1 VSWDKLTWRP
11 ASADDPAGVAPVLNE
26 KDILRSALEEAVS
39 SMLMSSVTFTA
50 IDVADVATASDL
62 PGDFLPVAT
71 YELLGKERATVA
83 VALDPEGGDHLAGST
98 FDPGELGWKLVEAL
112 DMAVEAIAGE
122 GLQAQMDPDA
132 PMPSDEPLVLLRA
145 TLSDA
150 DGGSARLV
158 VAIQADAPADLGM
171 HLILVKE
178 IGKIQIEAP
187 KPAPKA
193 PVASAPEPMPTPVGA
208 PTPFPGAPGG
218 YPDMPGYPGAM
229 PGYPGAMPGYPGA
242 MGGYPGAMPGQ
253 PGGMPGYPGAMPG
266 QPGGM
271 PGQPGGMP
279 GYPGAMSGYQ
289 AAAPAAAYP
298 SNVRALT
305 LDELGGAAPTGAGG
319 SIDLLYGV
327 NLEVTVEIGRTR
339 LPIRD
344 VLALT
349 AGSIVELDKLAG
361 EKVDV
366 LVNGHLI
373 ASGEVV
379 VVEENFGVRITEVS
393 ARARR
398 LVMGE
403 GAA

>member
-11 ASADDPAGVAPVLNE
+11 AGADDPSGVAPVLNE
-26 KDILRSALEEAVS
+26 KEILRSALEEAVS

-50 IDVADVATASDL
+50 VDVADVATAADL
-62 PGDFLPVAT
+62 PGDFMAVAT
-71 YELLGKERATVA
+71 YELLGKERGTVA

-112 DMAVEAIAGE
+112 DQAVEAIAGE

-132 PMPSDEPLVLLRA
+132 AIPQDEALVLLRA
-145 TLSDA
+145 TLTDS

-158 VAIQADAPADLGM
+158 IAVQADAPADLGM

-178 IGKIQIEAP
+178 IGKIQMEP
-187 KPAPKA
+187 PKKPAPA
-193 PVASAPEPMPTPVGA
+193 PAATPAPEAAPAGAPGGA
-208 PTPFPGAPGG
+208 PTPFPGAPAG
-218 YPDMPGYPGAM
+218 YPDMAAWPGGYPGAM
-229 PGYPGAMPGYPGA
+229 PGYPGPQAGYPGA
-242 MGGYPGAMPGQ
+242 PAGYPGAMPGY
-253 PGGMPGYPGAMPG
+253 PGPQAGYPGAMPG
-266 QPGGM
+266 YPAPGGT
-271 PGQPGGMP
+271 
-279 GYPGAMSGYQ
+279 
-289 AAAPAAAYP
+289 PAAGYP

-305 LDELGGAAPTGAGG
+305 LDELGGASPSGGGG

-398 LVMGE
+398 LAMGE

>member
-1 VSWDKLTWRP
+1 MSWDKLTWRP
-11 ASADDPAGVAPVLNE
+11 AGADDPSGVAPILNE
-26 KDILRSALEEAVS
+26 KEILRSALEEAVS

-50 IDVADVATASDL
+50 VDVADLDSAAGL

-71 YELLGKERATVA
+71 YELLGKERGAVA
-83 VALDPEGGDHLAGST
+83 VALDPEGGDHLAGTT

-112 DMAVEAIAGE
+112 DQAVEAIAGE

-132 PMPSDEPLVLLRA
+132 VMPADEPLVLLRA
-145 TLSDA
+145 TLADA

-158 VAIQADAPADLGM
+158 VAVQADAPADLGM

-178 IGKIQIEAP
+178 IGKIQMEP
-187 KPAPKA
+187 PQKPAAKA
-193 PVASAPEPMPTPVGA
+193 APAPEPAAAPAAA

-218 YPDMPGYPGAM
+218 FPDGTAWPAGYPGAAPGFPGAMPGYPAGAM
-229 PGYPGAMPGYPGA
+229 PGYPGAMPGYPA
-242 MGGYPGAMPGQ
+242 
-253 PGGMPGYPGAMPG
+253 PGGMPGYPAPGAM
-266 QPGGM
+266 PGGM
-271 PGQPGGMP
+271 PGAMP
-279 GYPGAMSGYQ
+279 G
-289 AAAPAAAYP
+289 APAGGYP
-298 SNVRALT
+298 SNVRPLT
-305 LDELGGAAPTGAGG
+305 LDELGGMAPGGGGG

-339 LPIRD
+339 MPIRD

-398 LVMGE
+398 LAMGE